1 MHFDSIRR
9 WNRMLSMILV
19 MLIQYLRIVAQQ
31 RRANPLGNPGRH
43 LTGWYNHVDL
53 VGLFCR
59 SHGPSG
65 CWENYVFPCE
75 RDTDLNLTP
84 HARRCYLDFTSCI
97 QHDRTLRRGVFWSRP
112 IAVTWKI
119 GAQGTV
125 LEPETLTEHDFCDNG
140 GHNLGAR
147 KELLLRVSWMQCLSE
162 QATLVD
168 SR

>member
-1 MHFDSIRR
+1 MEPDAVNDTGDADTVLTHSSITETRESAWKSR
-9 WNRMLSMILV
+9 K
-19 MLIQYLRIVAQQ
+19 
-31 RRANPLGNPGRH
+31 H
-43 LTGWYNHVDL
+43 NHVDL

-65 CWENYVFPCE
+65 GWENYVFPCE

-97 QHDRTLRRGVFWSRP
+97 QHDRTLRRGVYWSRP